1 MRHVLTVLV
10 LTAAAACLAGPAEA
24 KSFHYPLIEVRA
36 PVRADGSMHVE
47 EARTYEFRGNFHEA
61 RRKIPLP
68 PRVSIEN
75 FTLSEEG
82 TAYRQESSGAP
93 GTVRI
98 GRSGQGYEAYWYYDI
113 TDRAATFLL
122 EYDVVGAV
130 EKHADYAELYW
141 KFVEPDRGVGA
152 DRARA
157 IVTLPREIPVSGI
170 RAWAHG
176 PPWGNVRVE
185 DGRVVLTCGPLP
197 DGEMLEARILF
208 PTAAVVS
215 SPRWYNDSVESR
227 VLAEEG
233 RWAGEANAT
242 RARAKRNLLLQWAV
256 PLLMVVAGVGTWASL
271 YLRYGREYEE
281 ENPIEYLRE
290 PPEEWR
296 PNEVAF
302 VWRWGELSAQ
312 DMTAT
317 LMDLVR
323 RGALKL
329 IVTTERHER
338 LGGLLGE
345 SVEEEYAI
353 ERVREQQEYLSDS
366 ERYLVRSILF
376 HDVSGDMVSM
386 DTFQEKARKDPRG
399 AYSRFK
405 AWRSLAKREAKRV
418 AVVDPVSKRMLG
430 VGAGLGFGIF
440 FLSIILVGMTQSPGF
455 VVSAF
460 VGFALIPGS
469 YAILRRTPEAA
480 RQLHRWQAFR
490 RYLTDFSQL
499 KQYPAPAVI
508 LWEQYLVY
516 AVTLGVA
523 DKVIGQFQELYP
535 QVADRAEAGT
545 AFPHWV
551 NAGGQPLA
559 GMDSIGSVL
568 SSFSSTLAT
577 ATSSM
582 SSSSGSGGG
591 FSGGGGGGGG
601 GGSSGAR

>member
-1 MRHVLTVLV
+1 MRHL
-10 LTAAAACLAGPAEA
+10 LTALILAVAAVCLAAPAKA
-24 KSFHYPLIEVRA
+24 KSFHYPSIEVRA
-36 PVRADGSMHVE
+36 QVRPDGSMHVE

-61 RRKIPLP
+61 WRTIPVP
-68 PRVSIEN
+68 SGVSIEN
-75 FTLSEEG
+75 FALSEDG

-93 GTVRI
+93 GTVRA
-98 GRSGQGYEAYWYYDI
+98 GRNGQAYEAYWYYDI

-130 EKHADYAELYW
+130 AKHADYAELYW
-141 KFVEPDRGVGA
+141 KFVEPDRGVNA
-152 DRARA
+152 DSVRVV
-157 IVTLPREIPVSGI
+157 VTLPGEIPASGI

-176 PPWGNVRVE
+176 PLWGKVKVE
-185 DGRVVLTCGPLP
+185 DGRVVLTCEPLP
-197 DGEMLEARILF
+197 DREMLEVRILL
-208 PTAAVVS
+208 PTAAIVS
-215 SPRWYNDSVESR
+215 SPRWYNDTAESR
-227 VLAEEG
+227 VLAEESQ
-233 RWAGEANAT
+233 WVGEANEK
-242 RARAKRNLLLQWAV
+242 RVRAKRNLFLQLAV
-256 PLLMVVAGVGTWASL
+256 PLLMVVAGVGAWASL
-271 YLRYGREYEE
+271 YLRYGREYKE

-290 PPEEWR
+290 PPEEWT

-302 VWRWGELSAQ
+302 VWRWGELNAQ

-345 SVEEEYAI
+345 SVKEEYAI
-353 ERVREQQEYLSDS
+353 ERVREQEEYLSDS
-366 ERYLVRSILF
+366 ERYLIRSILF
-376 HDVSGDMVSM
+376 HDVSGDMMSM
-386 DTFQEKARKDPRG
+386 DTFQEKARKDPRA

-405 AWRSLAKREAKRV
+405 SWRSLAKREAKRV
-418 AVVDPVSKRMLG
+418 AVVDPVSKKMLG
-430 VGAGLGFGIF
+430 VGAGLGFVIF
-440 FLSIILVGMTQSPGF
+440 FLSIMLGAMTQSPGF
-455 VVSAF
+455 IVSAC

-490 RYLTDFSQL
+490 RYLRDFSQL

-508 LWEQYLVY
+508 LWERYLVF
-516 AVTLGVA
+516 AITLGVA
-523 DKVIGQFQELYP
+523 DKVIGQFKELYP
-535 QVADRAEAGT
+535 QVADQAQAGS

>member
-1 MRHVLTVLV
+1 
-10 LTAAAACLAGPAEA
+10 
-24 KSFHYPLIEVRA
+24 
-36 PVRADGSMHVE
+36 
-47 EARTYEFRGNFHEA
+47 
-61 RRKIPLP
+61 
-68 PRVSIEN
+68 
-75 FTLSEEG
+75 
-82 TAYRQESSGAP
+82 
-93 GTVRI
+93 
-98 GRSGQGYEAYWYYDI
+98 
-113 TDRAATFLL
+113 
-122 EYDVVGAV
+122 
-130 EKHADYAELYW
+130 YW
-141 KFVEPDRGVGA
+141 KFVEPDRGVTA
-152 DRARA
+152 DSVRVV
-157 IVTLPREIPVSGI
+157 VTLPGEIPASGI

-176 PPWGNVRVE
+176 PLWGDVKVE
-185 DGRVVLTCGPLP
+185 EGRAVFTCEPLP
-197 DGEMLEARILF
+197 DGEMMEARILL
-208 PTAAVVS
+208 PTAAIVS
-215 SPRWYNDSVESR
+215 SPRSYNDTAESR

-233 RWAGEANAT
+233 RWSGQANEK
-242 RARAKRNLLLQWAV
+242 RVRAKRNLFLQWAV

-271 YLRYGREYEE
+271 YFRYGQEYKE

-290 PPEEWR
+290 PPEEWT

-329 IVTTERHER
+329 VVTTERHER

-353 ERVREQQEYLSDS
+353 ERVRDQQESLSDS

-376 HDVSGDMVSM
+376 HDVSGDMMSM
-386 DTFQEKARKDPRG
+386 DTFQEKARKDPRA

-405 AWRSLAKREAKRV
+405 AWRSMAKREAKRV
-418 AVVDPVSKRMLG
+418 AVVDPVSKKMLG
-430 VGAGLGFGIF
+430 VGAGLGFVIF
-440 FLSIILVGMTQSPGF
+440 FLSIILGGMTQSPGF
-455 VVSAF
+455 FVSGFA
-460 VGFALIPGS
+460 GFALIPGS
-469 YAILRRTPEAA
+469 FAIMRRTREAA
-480 RQLHRWQAFR
+480 KQLHRWQAFR
-490 RYLTDFSQL
+490 RYLRDFSQL

-508 LWEQYLVY
+508 LWEQYLVF

-523 DKVIGQFQELYP
+523 DKVIEQFKELYP
-535 QVADRAEAGT
+535 QVADQAEAGS

>member
-1 MRHVLTVLV
+1 MRHVLTALV
-10 LTAAAACLAGPAEA
+10 LAIAAVYLSAPAEA
-24 KSFHYPLIEVRA
+24 KSFHYPSIEVRA
-36 PVRADGSMHVE
+36 QVRADGSMHVE

-61 RRKIPLP
+61 WRKIPLP
-68 PRVSIEN
+68 PQVSIEN
-75 FTLSEEG
+75 FALSEDG

-98 GRSGQGYEAYWYYDI
+98 SQSGLGYEAYWYYDI
-113 TDRAATFLL
+113 ADRAATFLL
-122 EYDVVGAV
+122 EYDVIGAV

-141 KFVEPDRGVGA
+141 KFVEPDRGVPA
-152 DRARA
+152 DRVRVV
-157 IVTLPREIPVSGI
+157 VTLPDGTPASGI

-176 PPWGNVRVE
+176 PLWGNVEVE
-185 DGRVVLTCGPLP
+185 EGRVVFTCEPLP
-197 DGEMLEARILF
+197 DGEMLEARILL
-208 PTAAVVS
+208 PTAAIVS
-215 SPRWYNDSVESR
+215 SPRSYNDTAESR

-233 RWAGEANAT
+233 RWVGEANE
-242 RARAKRNLLLQWAV
+242 RRVRAKRNLFLQWAV
-256 PLLMVVAGVGTWASL
+256 PLLMVVAGVGAWASL
-271 YLRYGREYEE
+271 YFRYGREYKE

-302 VWRWGELSAQ
+302 VWRWGELNAQ

-329 IVTTERHER
+329 IVTTERRER

-366 ERYLVRSILF
+366 ERYLVRTILF
-376 HDVSGDMVSM
+376 HDVPGDMVSM

-418 AVVDPVSKRMLG
+418 AVVDPVSKKMLG
-430 VGAGLGFGIF
+430 VGAGLGFAIF
-440 FLSIILVGMTQSPGF
+440 FLSIILGAMTQSPGF
-455 VVSAF
+455 FVSGFA
-460 VGFALIPGS
+460 GFALIPAS
-469 YAILRRTPEAA
+469 FAIMRRTREAA
-480 RQLHRWQAFR
+480 KQLHRWQAFR
-490 RYLTDFSQL
+490 RYLRDFSQL

-516 AVTLGVA
+516 AITLGVA
-523 DKVIGQFQELYP
+523 DKVIGQFKELYP

-551 NAGGQPLA
+551 NSGGQPLA

-582 SSSSGSGGG
+582 SSSSGGGGG

>member
-1 MRHVLTVLV
+1 MRHVLTALV
-10 LTAAAACLAGPAEA
+10 LAVVAVCLAAPAEA
-24 KSFHYPLIEVRA
+24 KSFHYPSIEVRA
-36 PVRADGSMHVE
+36 QVRADGSMHVE

-61 RRKIPLP
+61 WRKIPLP
-68 PRVSIEN
+68 PQVSIEN
-75 FTLSEEG
+75 FTLSEDG
-82 TAYRQESSGAP
+82 TVYRQESRGAP
-93 GTVRI
+93 GTVWI
-98 GRSGQGYEAYWYYDI
+98 SRSGREYEAYWYYNI
-113 TDRAATFLL
+113 ADRAATFLL
-122 EYDVVGAV
+122 EYDVIGAM

-141 KFVEPDRGVGA
+141 KFVESDRGVRA
-152 DRARA
+152 DNVRVV
-157 IVTLPREIPVSGI
+157 VTLPGGIPASGI

-176 PPWGNVRVE
+176 SLWGNVEVE
-185 DGRVVLTCGPLP
+185 DGRVVYTCEPLP
-197 DGEMLEARILF
+197 DGEMLEARILL
-208 PTAAVVS
+208 PTAAIVS
-215 SPRWYNDSVESR
+215 SSRWYDDTVESR

-233 RWAGEANAT
+233 RWASEANER
-242 RARAKRNLLLQWAV
+242 RARAKRSLFLLWVV

-271 YLRYGREYEE
+271 YFRYGREYEE

-290 PPEEWR
+290 PPEEWT
-296 PNEVAF
+296 PNQVAF
-302 VWRWGELSAQ
+302 IWRWGQLSAQ
-312 DMTAT
+312 DLTAT

-329 IVTTERHER
+329 IVTTERRER
-338 LGGLLGE
+338 LGGLLGA
-345 SVEEEYAI
+345 STKEEYAI
-353 ERVREQQEYLSDS
+353 ERVREEEDYLSDS
-366 ERYLVRSILF
+366 ERYLVRGILF
-376 HDVSGDMVSM
+376 RDVSGDMVSM
-386 DTFQEKARKDPRG
+386 DTFQEKARKDPRA

-405 AWRSLAKREAKRV
+405 SWRSLAKREAKRGV
-418 AVVDPVSKRMLG
+418 VVDPVSKKMFG
-430 VGAGLGFGIF
+430 VGAGLGVAIF
-440 FLSIILVGMTQSPGF
+440 VLSIILLGMTQSPAF

-460 VGFALIPGS
+460 VGFAIIPGS
-469 YAILRRTPEAA
+469 FAIMRRTPEAA
-480 RQLHRWQAFR
+480 RQLYRWQAFR

-508 LWEQYLVY
+508 LWERYLVF
-516 AVTLGVA
+516 AITLGVA
-523 DKVIGQFQELYP
+523 DKVIGQFKELYP

-582 SSSSGSGGG
+582 SSSSGGGGG

>member
-1 MRHVLTVLV
+1 MRHVLTALV
-10 LTAAAACLAGPAEA
+10 LAAAAVCLPAPAQA
-24 KSFHYPLIEVRA
+24 KSFHYPSIEVRA
-36 PVRADGSMHVE
+36 QVRADGSMHVE
-47 EARTYEFRGNFHEA
+47 EARTYEFSGNFHEA
-61 RRKIPLP
+61 WRKIPLP
-68 PRVSIEN
+68 PQVSIEN
-75 FTLSEEG
+75 FALSEDG

-98 GRSGQGYEAYWYYDI
+98 TRRGPEYEAYWYYDMA
-113 TDRAATFLL
+113 DRAATFLL
-122 EYDVVGAV
+122 EYDVIGAV
-130 EKHADYAELYW
+130 GKHADYAELYW
-141 KFVEPDRGVGA
+141 KFVEPDRGVTA
-152 DRARA
+152 DSVRVV
-157 IVTLPREIPVSGI
+157 VTLPGGIPASGI

-176 PPWGNVRVE
+176 PLWGDVKVE
-185 DGRVVLTCGPLP
+185 EGRVVFTCEPLP
-197 DGEMLEARILF
+197 DGEMLEARVLL
-208 PTAAVVS
+208 PTAAIVS
-215 SPRWYNDSVESR
+215 SPRSYNDTAESR

-233 RWAGEANAT
+233 RWAGEANAR
-242 RARAKRNLLLQWAV
+242 RARAKRNLFLQWAV
-256 PLLMVVAGVGTWASL
+256 PLLMVVAGVGMWASL
-271 YLRYGREYEE
+271 YFRYGREYKE
-281 ENPIEYLRE
+281 ENPVEYLRE
-290 PPEEWR
+290 PPEEWT

-302 VWRWGELSAQ
+302 VWRWGELNAQ

-329 IVTTERHER
+329 VVTTERHER

-345 SVEEEYAI
+345 STKEEYAI
-353 ERVREQQEYLSDS
+353 ERVREQEEYLSDS

-376 HDVSGDMVSM
+376 HDVSGDMMSM

-405 AWRSLAKREAKRV
+405 SWRSMAKREAKRV
-418 AVVDPVSKRMLG
+418 AVVDPVSKKMLG
-430 VGAGLGFGIF
+430 VGAGLGFVIF
-440 FLSIILVGMTQSPGF
+440 FLSIILGGMTQSPGF
-455 VVSAF
+455 FVSGFA
-460 VGFALIPGS
+460 GFALIPGS
-469 YAILRRTPEAA
+469 FAIMRRTPEAA
-480 RQLHRWQAFR
+480 KELHRWQAFR
-490 RYLTDFSQL
+490 RYLRDFSQL

-508 LWEQYLVY
+508 LWERYLVF

-523 DKVIGQFQELYP
+523 DKVIEQFKELYP
-535 QVADRAEAGT
+535 QVADQAEAGS

-568 SSFSSTLAT
+568 SSFGSTLAT

>member
-1 MRHVLTVLV
+1 MRHVLTALV
-10 LTAAAACLAGPAEA
+10 LAAAAVCLPAPAQA
-24 KSFHYPLIEVRA
+24 KSFHYPSIEVRA
-36 PVRADGSMHVE
+36 QVRADGSMHVE
-47 EARTYEFRGNFHEA
+47 EARTYEFSGNFHEA
-61 RRKIPLP
+61 WRKIPLP
-68 PRVSIEN
+68 PQVSIEN
-75 FTLSEEG
+75 FALSEDG

-98 GRSGQGYEAYWYYDI
+98 TRRGPEYEAYWYYDMA
-113 TDRAATFLL
+113 DRAATFLL
-122 EYDVVGAV
+122 EYDVIGAV
-130 EKHADYAELYW
+130 GKHADYAELYW
-141 KFVEPDRGVGA
+141 KFVEPDRGVTA
-152 DRARA
+152 DSVRVV
-157 IVTLPREIPVSGI
+157 VTLPGGIPASGI

-176 PPWGNVRVE
+176 PLWGDVKVE
-185 DGRVVLTCGPLP
+185 EGRVVFTCEPLP
-197 DGEMLEARILF
+197 DGEMLEARVLL
-208 PTAAVVS
+208 PTAAIVS
-215 SPRWYNDSVESR
+215 SPRSYNDTAESR

-233 RWAGEANAT
+233 RWAGEANAR
-242 RARAKRNLLLQWAV
+242 RARAKRNLFLQWAV
-256 PLLMVVAGVGTWASL
+256 PLLMVVAGVGMWASL
-271 YLRYGREYEE
+271 YFRYGREYKE
-281 ENPIEYLRE
+281 ENPVEYLRE
-290 PPEEWR
+290 PPEEWT

-302 VWRWGELSAQ
+302 VWRWGELNAQ

-329 IVTTERHER
+329 VVTTERHER

-345 SVEEEYAI
+345 STKEEYAI
-353 ERVREQQEYLSDS
+353 ERVREQEEYLSDS

-376 HDVSGDMVSM
+376 HDVSGDMMSM
-386 DTFQEKARKDPRG
+386 DTFQEKAGKDPRA

-405 AWRSLAKREAKRV
+405 SWRSMAKREAKRV
-418 AVVDPVSKRMLG
+418 AVVDPVSKKMLG
-430 VGAGLGFGIF
+430 VGAGLGGAIF
-440 FLSIILVGMTQSPGF
+440 VLSLILVGVTQSPGF

-460 VGFALIPGS
+460 VGFALIPAS
-469 YAILRRTPEAA
+469 FAIMRRTPEAA

-490 RYLTDFSQL
+490 RYLRDFSQL

-508 LWEQYLVY
+508 LWERYLVF
-516 AVTLGVA
+516 AITLGVA
-523 DKVIGQFQELYP
+523 DKVIGQFKELYP
-535 QVADRAEAGT
+535 QVADQAQAGT